1 MIPWAHFHA
10 PAGASERGPAP
21 SESRVPAA
29 QAEITYRVNFVDG
42 SELEITLDETSSVQ
56 DAVVAIAHQKGSSP
70 QRHGTV

>member
-1 MIPWAHFHA
+1 MPQ
-10 PAGASERGPAP
+10 PVLQKGGPAP